1 MQKKTL
7 QSLTRVSNPI
17 NSSAGRGTIFISQRT
32 AAAAHHKSIINI
44 IYSCYF
50 CSGSNEIMIY
60 FVCNFG
66 FPMAAANSS
75 VILIGRREADD
86 GNNNNKKK
94 QKIYALLGGEIRNCD
109 ARCRLTN
116 AFFLLIFCTNSNRTR
131 VPQNQKL

>member
-1 MQKKTL
+1 MQKKAL

-75 VILIGRREADD
+75 AILIGRREADD
-86 GNNNNKKK
+86 GNNNNNKKAK
-94 QKIYALLGGEIRNCD
+94 NLRVAWGRN
-109 ARCRLTN
+109 
-116 AFFLLIFCTNSNRTR
+116 S
-131 VPQNQKL
+131 KL